1 MMPRRR
7 WLAAVL
13 GSLPALAIGPNRSL
27 LAAPLE
33 LKLPAD
39 APVRTIDSPTAP
51 DSSHA
56 A

>member
-7 WLAAVL
+7 WLATVF
-13 GSLPALAIGPNRSL
+13 GSLPALAIGRNRSL

-39 APVRTIDSPTAP
+39 APARTVDFEA
-51 DSSHA
+51 HGL
-56 A
+56 